1 MAEPDGT
8 RIRPDCLL
16 CELTPISR
24 AEVRAIMRFMQSR
37 AMVAL
42 AFSGA
47 ALAAPRLAAEKF
59 VDLPAARKAF
69 RR

>member
-1 MAEPDGT
+1 M
-8 RIRPDCLL
+8 RQ
-16 CELTPISR
+16 LTPISR